1 MNNLIKSAAGVAL
14 TGVLAIASIMPVQ
27 AQSISIGFGQRDRV
41 ISTYCD
47 RNPRDNDC
55 RRYHSGGWNDD
66 DYGYFYRRHRS
77 GLDNVA
83 SGLFG
88 FTFGAILGSAIANS
102 NNNNNNGGGYY
113 QGGGSSQNHVDAC
126 YARYRSY
133 DARTD
138 TFLGYDG
145 YRHRCN
151 L

>member
-1 MNNLIKSAAGVAL
+1 MNTMFKTIAGIAM
-14 TGVLAIASIMPVQ
+14 TGVLAIASVMPAQ
-27 AQSISIGFGQRDRV
+27 AQSVTFGYGQRDRV

-47 RNPRDNDC
+47 RNPRDSDC
-55 RRYHSGGWNDD
+55 RRYRGGNWNNN
-66 DYGYFYRRHRS
+66 DYNRFYGRHRS
-77 GLDNVA
+77 GLDSIA
-83 SGLFG
+83 SGFFG

-113 QGGGSSQNHVDAC
+113 QGGGYNHVDAC

-145 YRHRCN
+145 YRHRCT